1 MVSAVTEAIQMTTAE
16 SYNDLLYSSAHWLF
30 ELTVELITAPIAFAL
45 GWLWRSTVLRHLH
58 RDLHSLGSDV
68 SRECLQPT
76 SGLRSTV
83 IRQRSGHGPGVVP
96 GSSRDAND
104 GS

>member
-1 MVSAVTEAIQMTTAE
+1 MGAVSEAIHLTTAE

-68 SRECLQPT
+68 TPECLQPT
-76 SGLRSTV
+76 SGLRSTDMG
-83 IRQRSGHGPGVVP
+83 QRSGRGPGAVP
-96 GSSRDAND
+96 EPSRDAGD
-104 GS
+104 VL

>member
-1 MVSAVTEAIQMTTAE
+1 MSAVTEAIYMTTAE
-16 SYNDLLYSSAHWLF
+16 SYSDLLYSPAHWLF

-45 GWLWRSTVLRHLH
+45 GWLWRSTLLRHLH

-68 SRECLQPT
+68 TRECLKPT

-83 IRQRSGHGPGVVP
+83 MRQHSGHGPDVVP
-96 GSSRDAND
+96 APPREGGDVS
-104 GS
+104 

>member
-1 MVSAVTEAIQMTTAE
+1 MSGVIAAIHLTTAE

-58 RDLHSLGSDV
+58 RDLYSLGSDV

-76 SGLRSTV
+76 SGLRSKV
-83 IRQRSGHGPGVVP
+83 IRQRSGHNAGVVP
-96 GSSRDAND
+96 GSSRDAKD

>member
-1 MVSAVTEAIQMTTAE
+1 MSGVIAAIHLTTAE
-16 SYNDLLYSSAHWLF
+16 SYNDLPYSSAHWLF

-58 RDLHSLGSDV
+58 RDLHSLGRDV
-68 SRECLQPT
+68 TPECLKQT
-76 SGLRSTV
+76 SDLRSTV
-83 IRQRSGHGPGVVP
+83 RRQRSGHGPGVAP
-96 GSSRDAND
+96 EPSRDASD

>member
-1 MVSAVTEAIQMTTAE
+1 MSGVIAAIHLTTAE

-68 SRECLQPT
+68 PRECLQATSSLRPT
-76 SGLRSTV
+76 LMR
-83 IRQRSGHGPGVVP
+83 RRSGHAPGVVP
-96 GSSRDAND
+96 GPSRDASD
-104 GS
+104 VS